1 MSDSKIIP
9 FESLADEENAS
20 MLRNLSDEALQAF
33 SFPIASGSTGKPEV
47 DADGFPTVNQ
57 NDLRD
62 LHTLQEKCWAKAESN
77 PQINSHIRDIMGRMA
92 GWGFE
97 FNAQV
102 RDLQKD
108 VDEIALD
115 PRNNLY
121 QFFPKFCARA
131 EIEGELFLSF
141 TLHKDGF
148 VEIDFLGPS
157 MIKGGGDNNSGII
170 FHPTKQSFSLFY
182 IVNFK
187 KTINNDGYAEEEQA
201 LIPSINICYYPE
213 LESLVKNHPSYSED
227 KLRHSKARRKNSSP
241 YNKTSG
247 YYRFIVHWNK
257 GFMTQRNVSHIKTT
271 IEWVNYYESLKKY
284 EIDHKKSSGAY
295 LWVIK
300 MEDIKSFRR
309 WLQMSEEERRQTGI
323 MQPKDPGGTLVLP
336 PGMSLECI
344 NPKLSSISDQDTDI
358 MQMVSSGLQK
368 PQDTMLGD
376 YRSTYA
382 SVKASQG
389 PQGDRIND
397 ELHYF
402 KMFLTYDFWRPIF
415 WLRSLAKKDFKYYR
429 SVQDVVGFN
438 NQEPIKKRVPKAVY
452 QLVDICLPTSRLEDI
467 ESMAKA
473 LLGSKHAS
481 VVDTLGIPRQTVARR
496 LGFSNYF
503 ELRKQKAT
511 EDEIYPE
518 TLSAYDQE
526 SVQEKKEGEPEGDDS
541 DKQE

>member
-1 MSDSKIIP
+1 MSENKIIP
-9 FESLADEENAS
+9 FESLANEENAK
-20 MLRNLSDEALQAF
+20 MLRDLSDEALQAF

-108 VDEIALD
+108 IDEIALD

-131 EIEGELFLSF
+131 EIEGELFLSL

-170 FHPTKQSFSLFY
+170 FHPTKQSFPLFY

-187 KTINNDGYAEEEQA
+187 KTVDNDGYAEEEQA

-213 LESLVKNHPSYSED
+213 LESLVKNHPSYNED

-241 YNKTSG
+241 YNKTAG

-309 WLQMSEEERRQTGI
+309 WLQMGEEERRQTGI

-438 NQEPIKKRVPKAVY
+438 NQEPMKKRVSKAVY
-452 QLVDICLPTSRLEDI
+452 QLVDICLPISRLEDI

-503 ELRKQKAT
+503 ELRKQKAN

-526 SVQEKKEGEPEGDDS
+526 SIQEKKESEPEGDDS